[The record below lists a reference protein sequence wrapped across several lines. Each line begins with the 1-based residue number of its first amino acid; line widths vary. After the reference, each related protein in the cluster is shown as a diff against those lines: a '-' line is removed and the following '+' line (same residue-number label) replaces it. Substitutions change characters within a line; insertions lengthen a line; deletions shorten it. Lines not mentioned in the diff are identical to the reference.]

1 MGKYLDLDDVV
12 AGNPKAEYELAEMRA
27 WIAEPERQGALAEQF
42 MADCSD
48 DMECLPE
55 CDSLAHSD
63 QCPVAH
69 TDQAFRV
76 LRERIAALEAALR
89 PFAENGMAV
98 SAAAR
103 TIARALLT
111 QEGGG

>member
-1 MGKYLDLDDVV
+1 VV

-27 WIAEPERQGALAEQF
+27 WIAELERQGALAEQF

>member
-12 AGNPKAEYELAEMRA
+12 AGNPKAECELAEMRA
-27 WIAEPERQGALAEQF
+27 WIAELERQGALAEQF

-48 DMECLPE
+48 DMECLSE

-69 TDQAFRV
+69 PDQAFRA
-76 LRERIAALEAALR
+76 LRERIAALEEALR
-89 PFAENGMAV
+89 PFAEKGVAV
-98 SAAAR
+98 SPVDLA
-103 TIARALLT
+103 IARALLT
-111 QEGGG
+111 QEEGG